1 MREGGEGGVVADE
14 EREIVFL
21 EAESCWCWM
30 YLGVKGKGR
39 KRDDRLPAPAVTQ
52 KICLPP
58 PVREGGKG
66 TYRQRDILL
75 YYFFYDFWVGFFFLF
90 TVCFHS
96 LCSLL
101 PLWLTKQTDVT

>member
-1 MREGGEGGVVADE
+1 
-14 EREIVFL
+14 
-21 EAESCWCWM
+21 M

-66 TYRQRDILL
+66 TYRQRDNLL
-75 YYFFYDFWVGFFFLF
+75 YYFFYDFWVGFFSFLQYAS
-90 TVCFHS
+90 THS
-96 LCSLL
+96 ALCSLFAS
-101 PLWLTKQTDVT
+101 PLSTQTSPNVRACLTQI

>member
-1 MREGGEGGVVADE
+1 
-14 EREIVFL
+14 
-21 EAESCWCWM
+21 M

-66 TYRQRDILL
+66 EGDIQAERQPFIL
-75 YYFFYDFWVGFFFLF
+75 FFYDFWVVFFFPF
-90 TVCFHS
+90 YS
-96 LCSLL
+96 ML
-101 PLWLTKQTDVT
+101 PLTLLFAPSLPHH

>member
-1 MREGGEGGVVADE
+1 
-14 EREIVFL
+14 
-21 EAESCWCWM
+21 M

-66 TYRQRDILL
+66 EGDIQAERQPFIL
-75 YYFFYDFWVGFFFLF
+75 FFYDFWVVFFSFLQYAS
-90 TVCFHS
+90 THS
-96 LCSLL
+96 ALCSLFAS
-101 PLWLTKQTDVT
+101 PLSTQTSPNVRACLTQM